1 MSALH
6 AAPTPNATP
15 PARGPVR
22 HFVLP
27 ATLRGRLWAWRFGF
41 ARRTVQLGVLLLF
54 FGTLHWGFK
63 LLGQPLL
70 AGNLSA
76 ASLAGAVPLA
86 DPFAVLQALAARHPM
101 AAEAL
106 LGAGVTA
113 LLYALLGG
121 RVFCAW
127 VCPMNM
133 VTDAAAWSR
142 GQLGLSHTRDMVS
155 IPPRT
160 RYGVLALALVVSGA
174 AGVAAFEAFSPIAML
189 HRELIYGA
197 GMGLSAA
204 AGIFLLDTFVLRRG
218 WCGHL
223 CPLGAFWALVGSVP
237 LLGQLKVAFDDA
249 SCTHCGDCVKACPEP
264 RVLHFAELAQ
274 RGMVASGECTS
285 CGRCMAVCPESS
297 LKFDLRLRIHPAPLQ
312 ATPGAPPVSGGS
324 P

>member
-1 MSALH
+1 MN
-6 AAPTPNATP
+6 AAPKPRAAHA

-27 ATLRGRLWAWRFGF
+27 PTLRGRLWAWRFGI
-41 ARRTVQLGVLLLF
+41 ARRLVQGAVLLLF

-76 ASLAGAVPLA
+76 ASLAGTVPLA

-106 LGAGVTA
+106 LGAGITTA
-113 LLYALLGG
+113 LYALLGG

-142 GQLGLSHTRDMVS
+142 EQLGLATTRDLVS

-160 RYGVLALALVVSGA
+160 RYGVLGLSLAVSAA
-174 AGVAAFEAFSPIAML
+174 AGLAAFEAFSPIAML

-237 LLGQLKVAFDDA
+237 GLGQLKVVFDD
-249 SCTHCGDCVKACPEP
+249 STCTHCGDCVKACPEP
-264 RVLHFAELAQ
+264 RVLHFADLAQ
-274 RGMVASGECTS
+274 SGCVASGECTS
-285 CGRCMAVCPESS
+285 CGRCVAVCPESS
-297 LKFDLRLRIHPAPLQ
+297 LKFDLRVRIHPAALQ
-312 ATPGAPPVSGGS
+312 AGAAAPPVSGGT